1 MDINSS
7 NQLVTAAE
15 DNTLIFW
22 NSFTGVMSKKIKLP
36 ETAASVLDGEIIKH
50 IKFAFPS
57 QNDLL
62 LIILTTGN
70 IVIFQ
75 T

>member
-50 IKFAFPS
+50 IKFAFP
-57 QNDLL
+57 
-62 LIILTTGN
+62 
-70 IVIFQ
+70 F
-75 T
+75 